1 MDEPKYSFKPTFQ
14 LAVLDLKPDY
24 NLAFHN
30 NGKEIGKL
38 DFNGPALVFTGD
50 AEESAKVFI
59 DWVARSF
66 AGRLEEE
73 RKAEREACALLVEEN
88 VQECNG
94 PIGFV
99 LQSNADAI
107 RARGNTQPKALRLA
121 DELDGKVKT
130 GYWEAAAE
138 LRRLHSVN
146 DGLLEA
152 LTAIVNS
159 AEANQ
164 AAILLPLI
172 DDAREAIAKAHAPD
186 CICWTPAQPAPTV
199 QEPVATK
206 LKTEQFNCFHVSAE
220 DFQRLKAL
228 PVGAKLYTA
237 APTVQEPVQKRPPN
251 CGTGYCSCIECVM
264 EPAAH
269 PAPIPDAITDNSESV
284 EYKAGWNAYYRS
296 EMLKGRMP

>member
-1 MDEPKYSFKPTFQ
+1 
-14 LAVLDLKPDY
+14 
-24 NLAFHN
+24 
-30 NGKEIGKL
+30 
-38 DFNGPALVFTGD
+38 
-50 AEESAKVFI
+50 
-59 DWVARSF
+59 
-66 AGRLEEE
+66 
-73 RKAEREACALLVEEN
+73 
-88 VQECNG
+88 
-94 PIGFV
+94 
-99 LQSNADAI
+99 
-107 RARGNTQPKALRLA
+107 LA

-206 LKTEQFNCFHVSAE
+206 LETQQFNCFHVSAE

-296 EMLKGRMP
+296 EMLKGRKP